1 MKPVILVIDDQK
13 DERKLVRLLLRQ
25 YDCEL
30 VEASGAREGL
40 EAARKRAPRLIL
52 IDHNMP
58 GMSGYDAVFEM
69 RQDAALRNTPV
80 IMLTSRKFDPGF
92 KEFMGMQGV
101 SFLAKPVQ
109 AGMLVSTLTA
119 LIGPLA
125 KAKPAGAP
133 SPAAAPAPAAAA
145 AA

>member
-1 MKPVILVIDDQK
+1 MKPVIVVVDDQK

-40 EAARKRAPRLIL
+40 EAARKRLPRLIL

-58 GMSGYDAVFEM
+58 GISGYDAVFEL
-69 RQDAALRNTPV
+69 RQDSALRNTPV
-80 IMLTSRKFDPGF
+80 IMLTARKFDPGF
-92 KEFMGMQGV
+92 KEFMAQQGV
-101 SFLAKPVQ
+101 SFLPKPVQ
-109 AGMLVSTLTA
+109 AATLVYTLTA

-125 KAKPAGAP
+125 KAKAAG
-133 SPAAAPAPAAAA
+133 APAAAA
-145 AA
+145 PAAR